1 MAAGRMYPVELKE
14 RAVAMVREV
23 QRSEGVG
30 KGEVGRIAAQLGVHP
45 ESLRYWVRRDGQGRG
60 VAGPVPVS
68 VRDERVAAL
77 EKEVRELRRV
87 NEILRLASAF
97 FAREIDLR
105 PPR

>member
-1 MAAGRMYPVELKE
+1 MATGSKYPVELKE

-23 QRSEGVG
+23 QRTDGVG
-30 KGEVGRIAAQLGVHP
+30 KGEIGRIAAQLGVHP

-60 VAGPVPVS
+60 VAGPSPVS
-68 VRDERVAAL
+68 ADDERTAAL
-77 EKEVRELRRV
+77 EKENRELRRV